1 MFTFRREQRIVEIT
15 PKVRLGGQPGEL
27 PTVLIGT
34 IFYSGHS
41 IIRDPSTGEFDE
53 SRAEDL
59 INRAV
64 ELSEA
69 TGNPQVIDV
78 VGPTPETLI
87 ERIEFVADR
96 CDAPFLVDGPSA
108 QVRIPVVK
116 HLSEVGLLSRA
127 VYNSIDEHTGEE
139 EVRSL
144 RDHGVKSAV
153 LLAFHMR
160 KVWPEDRIDVLKGF
174 NGRRGLLELAEEAG
188 VENKLIDTAVLDLAS
203 IGLAAKAIHLCKEEF
218 GLPCGCG
225 PSNATYTWRRR
236 KALPKQVFQVCDSA
250 VDVVTQLQGADF
262 ILYGPIEEAERVFP
276 SCALVDALIAYANRR
291 CGIRPRTG
299 DHPFYKIW

>member
-1 MFTFRREQRIVEIT
+1 MLIFKREQRIVELT
-15 PKVRLGGQPGEL
+15 PEVRLGGQPGEL

-41 IIRDPSTGEFDE
+41 VIRDPSTGEFDKG
-53 SRAEDL
+53 RAEVL
-59 INRAV
+59 INRAA
-64 ELSEA
+64 ELSDM
-69 TGNPQVIDV
+69 TGNPQIIDV

-87 ERIEFVADR
+87 ERIEFIADR

-108 QVRIPVVK
+108 SVRIPVVK
-116 HLSEVGLLSRA
+116 HLSEVGLLGRA

-139 EVRSL
+139 EARSL
-144 RDHGVKSAV
+144 REYGVKSAV

-160 KVWPEDRIDVLKGF
+160 KVWPEDRIDVLRGF
-174 NGRRGLLELAEEAG
+174 DGHKGLLELAEEAG

-225 PSNATYTWRRR
+225 PSNATYTWRKR
-236 KALPKQVFQVCDSA
+236 KTFPKQVFATCDSVTDA
-250 VDVVTQLQGADF
+250 VTQLQGADF
-262 ILYGPIEEAERVFP
+262 ILYGPIEEAERAFP
-276 SCALVDALIAYANRR
+276 SCALVDALIAYTNRR
-291 CGIRPRTG
+291 YGIRPKTG
-299 DHPFYKIW
+299 NHPFYKIW

>member
-1 MFTFRREQRIVEIT
+1 MFTFKREQEIVEIT
-15 PKVRLGGQPGEL
+15 PRVRLGGQPGEL

-41 IIRDPSTGEFDE
+41 IIKDPSTGEFDKGK
-53 SRAEDL
+53 AEGL
-59 INRAV
+59 IRRAV
-64 ELSEA
+64 ELSEM
-69 TGNPQVIDV
+69 TGNPQILDV

-87 ERIEFVADR
+87 ERIEFVADI
-96 CDAPFLVDGPSA
+96 CDDPFLVDGPSA
-108 QVRIPVVK
+108 SVRIPVVK

-127 VYNSIDEHTGEE
+127 IYNSIDEHTGDW
-139 EVRSL
+139 EVHSL
-144 RDHGVKSAV
+144 RMYGVKSAV
-153 LLAFHMR
+153 LLAFNMR

-174 NGRRGLLELAEEAG
+174 DGRKGLLQLADEAG

-225 PSNATYTWRRR
+225 PANASYTWRRR
-236 KALPKQVFQVCDSA
+236 KAFSKQAFAVCDSA
-250 VDVVTQLQGADF
+250 ADVTTQLQGADF

-276 SCALVDALIAYANRR
+276 SCALVDALIAYTNRR
-291 CGIRPRTG
+291 YGIIPKTK
-299 DHPFYKIW
+299 DHPINKIW